1 MYKTFSAN
9 VSNIEKQWYVVDAEG
24 QTLGRLA
31 IRIAKILRGKH
42 KPTYTSNV
50 DTGDYVI
57 VINADKVVVTGNK
70 FEDKLYRH
78 HTGYIGNL
86 KTFTFRQMMERK
98 PQAIMEMAVKGM
110 LPHNRLG
117 RQQYK
122 KLFVYASDSHPHE
135 AQQPKPMP

>member
-31 IRIAKILRGKH
+31 IRIAKIIRGKH
-42 KPTYTSNV
+42 KPTYTPNV

-135 AQQPKPMP
+135 AQQPKPLP

>member
-1 MYKTFSAN
+1 MYKTYSAN
-9 VSNIEKQWYVVDAEG
+9 ASNIEKQWYVVDAEG

-31 IRIAKILRGKH
+31 IRIAKIIRGKH
-42 KPTYTSNV
+42 KPTYTPNV

-70 FEDKLYRH
+70 YEDKLYRH

-98 PQAIMEMAVKGM
+98 PQAIMEIAVKGM

-122 KLFVYASDSHPHE
+122 KLFVYASNSHPHE
-135 AQQPKPMP
+135 AQQPKPLP

>member
-9 VSNIEKQWYVVDAEG
+9 ASNIEKQWYVVDAEG
-24 QTLGRLA
+24 HTLGRLA
-31 IRIAKILRGKH
+31 IRIAKIIRGKH
-42 KPTYTSNV
+42 KATYTPNV
-50 DTGDYVI
+50 DTGDFVI
-57 VINADKVVVTGNK
+57 VVNAHKVVVTGNK

-98 PQAIMEMAVKGM
+98 PQAILEMAVKGM